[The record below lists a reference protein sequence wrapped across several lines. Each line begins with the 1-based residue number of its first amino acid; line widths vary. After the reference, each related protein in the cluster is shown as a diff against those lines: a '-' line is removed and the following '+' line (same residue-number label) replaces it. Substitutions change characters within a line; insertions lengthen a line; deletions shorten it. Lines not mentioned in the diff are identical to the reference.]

1 MNRELQGGSGPKN
14 RTREKFENPAKP
26 PRGIQERK
34 LHRKFHQDRR
44 ILKYSKLGELN
55 AREKKRCGFSTENS
69 RFQIVTKSVTIRI
82 STRSYRH
89 STDVGEIFQMS

>member
-55 AREKKRCGFSTENS
+55 AREKKYAVFRPKIADF
-69 RFQIVTKSVTIRI
+69 R
-82 STRSYRH
+82 
-89 STDVGEIFQMS
+89 